1 MGHYLE
7 RAVWCI
13 TTGVYVI
20 TTKAKDGRINGM
32 GAAWV
37 NRVSEVPPI
46 VSIAVWENNY
56 TYELVGSADYFV
68 INILSEGQQ
77 AIARHFGRQSGR
89 DVDKFED
96 VDYQVT
102 KNGTPYLPQALAIIE
117 ARIVFRRK
125 FGDHMLI
132 VGDVVEERVQH
143 CGVPLVYRH
152 EDYFK
157 NDEVGEGE
165 TSETKG

>member
-77 AIARHFGRQSGR
+77 VHSM
-89 DVDKFED
+89 
-96 VDYQVT
+96 
-102 KNGTPYLPQALAIIE
+102 
-117 ARIVFRRK
+117 VFL
-125 FGDHMLI
+125 FLSL
-132 VGDVVEERVQH
+132 VFLTLSVLLLL
-143 CGVPLVYRH
+143 VP
-152 EDYFK
+152 
-157 NDEVGEGE
+157 
-165 TSETKG
+165 